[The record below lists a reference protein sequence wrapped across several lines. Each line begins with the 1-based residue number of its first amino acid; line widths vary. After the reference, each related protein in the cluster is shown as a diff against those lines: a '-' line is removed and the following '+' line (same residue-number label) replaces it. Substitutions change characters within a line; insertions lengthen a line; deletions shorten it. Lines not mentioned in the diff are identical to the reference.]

1 MEQDK
6 KQDQKMKNRYLN
18 QFSYLEEKELKN
30 KEKL

>member
-6 KQDQKMKNRYLN
+6 KQDQKMTNSYLN

>member
-6 KQDQKMKNRYLN
+6 KQDQKMKNSYLN